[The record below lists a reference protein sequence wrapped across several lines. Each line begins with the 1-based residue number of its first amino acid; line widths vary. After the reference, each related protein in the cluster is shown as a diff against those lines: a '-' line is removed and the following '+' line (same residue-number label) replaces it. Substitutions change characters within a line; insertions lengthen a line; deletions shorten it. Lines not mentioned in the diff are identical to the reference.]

1 MHLLV
6 LGANGL
12 LGSNAVQAG
21 LEKGWTV
28 SGTYHSTAPD
38 FDIPLFELDIIDS
51 STTSE
56 IIEAVDP
63 DWVVNCAAMTDV
75 DGCEEHPDRA
85 HDVNAQAPG
94 EIAAYCNQAEC
105 EFLHVST
112 DYVFDGKSTA
122 SYSENDSVNPVQV
135 YGQSKLDGERAV
147 QEVMPEALVTRLS
160 FVYGVHRGT
169 DELAGFPKWVRDQLV
184 ADNEVPLF
192 TDQHITPSR
201 AGHTASTLL
210 ELIEAGASG
219 TYNVAC
225 RSCVSPYEFGAAIC
239 DRMGAAKSLL
249 EDGSQSDIERPA
261 TRPAHTCLDVTK
273 TEDKLGR
280 RQPTLTADLEAISGW
295 FDSEPKPNDR

>member
-12 LGSNAVQAG
+12 LGSNVVQAG

-28 SGTYHSTAPD
+28 SGTYHSTAPH
-38 FDIPLFELDIIDS
+38 FDIPLFELDIADS
-51 STTSE
+51 STASE
-56 IIEAVDP
+56 IIESADP
-63 DWVVNCAAMTDV
+63 DSVVNCAAMTDV

-94 EIAAYCNQAEC
+94 EMAAHCSQAEC

-112 DYVFDGKSTA
+112 DYVFDGKSRV
-122 SYSENDSVNPVQV
+122 SYSEGDSVNPVQV
-135 YGQSKLDGERAV
+135 YGQSKLDGEKAV
-147 QEVMPEALVTRLS
+147 REAMSEALITRLS

-169 DELAGFPKWVRDQLV
+169 DELTGFPAWVRDQLR
-184 ADNEVPLF
+184 AENEIPLF

-210 ELIEAGASG
+210 ELIEAEASG

-249 EDGSQSDIERPA
+249 EEGSQSDIERTA

-273 TEDKLGR
+273 TQDQLGR
-280 RQPTLTADLEAISGW
+280 RQPTLSVDLEAISDW
-295 FDSEPKPNDR
+295 FDSESRPNDR